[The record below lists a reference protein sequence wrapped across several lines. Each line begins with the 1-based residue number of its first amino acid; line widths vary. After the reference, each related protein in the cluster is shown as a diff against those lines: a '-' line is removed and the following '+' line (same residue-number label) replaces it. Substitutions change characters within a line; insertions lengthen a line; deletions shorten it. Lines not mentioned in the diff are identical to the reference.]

1 MRAAGACFTLN
12 LNFRFRAFHGQ
23 ASRQTERLAPP
34 ERERDGALEATAPV
48 ERWRV
53 AFAIVAALAA
63 LPLLAIDNV
72 SSADPEQPLAV
83 AAGDPAV
90 ILLSARAAE
99 WTAAHEA
106 QRVAGVSTAIAI
118 AHQVKAEEEAA
129 RRAEEE
135 AAKAAAERER
145 AEAAAKAAEA
155 KRTAKSSAAT
165 SATPSRK
172 ASLPPAVPTTATPRS
187 GDPSAEQWAS
197 LRACEASGNYSA
209 VSPSGRFRGA
219 YQFDQATWDHVA
231 TRSFPHLVGA
241 DPAKA
246 SPADQDAVALALYRS
261 RGASPWPRCG
271 RALR

>member
-1 MRAAGACFTLN
+1 
-12 LNFRFRAFHGQ
+12 
-23 ASRQTERLAPP
+23 
-34 ERERDGALEATAPV
+34 V

-135 AAKAAAERER
+135 AAKAAAR
-145 AEAAAKAAEA
+145 AAER

>member
-1 MRAAGACFTLN
+1 M
-12 LNFRFRAFHGQ
+12 
-23 ASRQTERLAPP
+23 
-34 ERERDGALEATAPV
+34 

-106 QRVAGVSTAIAI
+106 QRIAGVSAAIAI
-118 AHQVKAEEEAA
+118 ANQVKAEEEAA

-135 AAKAAAERER
+135 AAAAQAARER
-145 AEAAAKAAEA
+145 EAAAKAAKAEEA
-155 KRTAKSSAAT
+155 KRKPQP
-165 SATPSRK
+165 SATTPRK
-172 ASLPPAVPTTATPRS
+172 AALAPAVPTTAATPRS
-187 GDPSAEQWAS
+187 GEPTAEQWAA
-197 LRACEASGNYSA
+197 LRACEASGNYGA
-209 VSPSGRFRGA
+209 VSPGGRFRGA

-231 TRSFPHLVGA
+231 KSHFPHLVGA
-241 DPAKA
+241 DPAQA